1 MDKAFGT
8 KREDRSSPNG
18 VLATVAVALIAFSL
32 LCGQSLWIPASRIS
46 DLHLRA
52 IALAMTDAASSF
64 AESAGLDGYVPEAR
78 DAFLAA
84 TGLSDHPDWDGRYF
98 NRRSADS
105 EMATGSPNAPGAD
118 AAVGTETATGTG
130 TAGDSSLVTV
140 EERPAAAE
148 GGLAQAIPFAMI
160 SPALG
165 PDASAQNGDPQ
176 GAQSAGAPAK
186 LPARTATIHSPDNPL
201 KVFFFGDSQVFSLG
215 SGLSRDAGKGSGIS
229 VDILAIHSS
238 GFIRSDYYDW
248 PAKLKDT
255 LGQTPY
261 DAAVLMLG
269 MNDHQSFR
277 DSAGTILKKE
287 SPEWNE
293 AYKEK
298 CRELIDLALASVPR
312 VYWIGMP
319 VVKNGVYEKGLDY
332 IDKIQSEVALEYSPN
347 LVVRVSLRDAI
358 PGAGKPYADSVSLP
372 GGKSLRVMAGD
383 GAHFTVEGGQL
394 AMKPLFDLLC
404 ADYPFSEVPVAKLP
418 E

>member
-1 MDKAFGT
+1 MGRVFCKQ
-8 KREDRSSPNG
+8 REDRSSPNG
-18 VLATVAVALIAFSL
+18 VLATVAVALFAFAL
-32 LCGQSLWIPASRIS
+32 LCGRSLWIPASRIS

-52 IALAMTDAASSF
+52 IALAMTDTASSF
-64 AESAGLDGYVPEAR
+64 AESVGLDGYVPEAR
-78 DAFLAA
+78 DAFLSAA
-84 TGLSDHPDWDGRYF
+84 GLSDHPDWDSRYF

-105 EMATGSPNAPGAD
+105 EIATGSPNAPTAQGALG
-118 AAVGTETATGTG
+118 AAVTGIDG
-130 TAGDSSLVTV
+130 SGGIPTV

-148 GGLAQAIPFAMI
+148 GGFTQASPFAMI
-160 SPALG
+160 GPSLG
-165 PDASAQNGDPQ
+165 ANAPVRGENAPG
-176 GAQSAGAPAK
+176 GQSAPVPSR
-186 LPARTATIHSPDNPL
+186 LTARASTVHSPDNPL

-215 SGLSRDAGKGSGIS
+215 SGLSRDAGKGSGFS

-255 LGQTPY
+255 LDQTPY

-277 DSAGTILKKE
+277 DSSGAILKKE
-287 SPEWNE
+287 SPEWDA
-293 AYKEK
+293 AYKGK

-312 VYWIGMP
+312 VYWVGMP
-319 VVKNGVYEKGLDY
+319 VVKNGAYEKGLDY
-332 IDKIQSEVALEYSPN
+332 IDKIQGEVASEYSPD

-358 PGAGKPYADSVSLP
+358 PGAGKPYADTVSLP